1 MEPKAEENW
10 QTNRA
15 PLPPRGEGYENH
27 ARLYDTFT
35 APPPLGR
42 LNAPTRLRRGRVQFV
57 NRRGTGSFQLFPLS
71 PCLDKGIMRSWMTDA
86 VDLDGRA
93 RVFRSRVDM
102 GCYESHY
109 MAGTMVVVW

>member
-57 NRRGTGSFQLFPLS
+57 NRRFLTS
-71 PCLDKGIMRSWMTDA
+71 LDI
-86 VDLDGRA
+86 
-93 RVFRSRVDM
+93 
-102 GCYESHY
+102 
-109 MAGTMVVVW
+109 

>member
-15 PLPPRGEGYENH
+15 PLPPRGEGDENH

-57 NRRGTGSFQLFPLS
+57 NRRIRYNYLS
-71 PCLDKGIMRSWMTDA
+71 GGGGVGVATL
-86 VDLDGRA
+86 
-93 RVFRSRVDM
+93 
-102 GCYESHY
+102 
-109 MAGTMVVVW
+109 